1 MAIGGVDGF
10 RHIDDIVG
18 ELLVLRIEGA
28 VGVAHGV
35 VADDDW
41 MDAVTAVPVRMPLRG
56 LLVILPRMARILL
69 PATFCKPSLINFMAK
84 RNTASAPAKLTI
96 INRMSV
102 KCIKSIGLIVVQKY
116 KKRYT

>member
-41 MDAVTAVPVRMPLRG
+41 MDAVTAVPVRIPLFEWCEGCAAVLGAAFGGVVVGHRTALAVASVG
-56 LLVILPRMARILL
+56 ETVGRH
-69 PATFCKPSLINFMAK
+69 AT
-84 RNTASAPAKLTI
+84 
-96 INRMSV
+96 
-102 KCIKSIGLIVVQKY
+102 
-116 KKRYT
+116 